1 MTVQTQHSPRL
12 PAWRLLVIA
21 AVAVLAVAI
30 GVAAG
35 SVLLVSRTAAV
46 GAGSSYVPASAP
58 FYFEMRLEASEAQD
72 GALREML
79 GHFPSIEGI
88 DLDRPLYDQI
98 AIRIDELLADEGAA
112 VTWTG
117 DVAPWFDG
125 RIGFAV
131 TEIPLEAMSDAMPTD
146 EMAMPGMVVLVG
158 VTDATAAAASIE
170 RLIAETGEAPT
181 FTEQSH
187 AGVTI
192 RVSDDEGAYAL
203 TDDQL
208 LVAPSVD
215 DVIAALDARET
226 GASTLAEAE
235 EITRLTDALPTD
247 WLAFGIYDFS
257 DLMAAAISEGAAR
270 ASPAIA
276 QAFGALLE
284 HQPLRGAMAVTAA
297 GDRLAVDVVTDSPT
311 GPFAA
316 ENAERGLAGEVPAD
330 TIYYAEAGN
339 LGTTLAAVIE
349 PLKDAMASMPGGED
363 QVATVEAALGAD
375 LEELVSWIDDGAVAI
390 GFDGQEPYG
399 GMVLV
404 PNDMDAADRRLG
416 QLASFAGLAALDPS
430 SGVTVDESTVGS
442 VTVTTIRWEDPNAAL
457 DEMLPTPTGI
467 AVQYALTDD
476 RALIGIGGT
485 FVGRVLE
492 LEPSD
497 ALGSV
502 ERFTSAVDDLGG
514 ASNTGVAWLDL
525 VGAREA
531 LETYLLPRLG
541 VRDVEGFYE
550 SEIRPWLL
558 PLDRVVSVTRLDGE
572 VLVQRGALLVD

>member
-1 MTVQTQHSPRL
+1 MTVQTQPSPRL
-12 PAWRLLVIA
+12 PAWRLFVIA

-30 GVAAG
+30 GLAAG
-35 SVLLVSRTAAV
+35 SVLLVSRAAAV

-58 FYFEMRLEASEAQD
+58 LYFEMRLEASDAQD

-79 GHFPSIEGI
+79 GHFPPIEGI
-88 DLDRPLYDQI
+88 DLDLPLYGQFAD
-98 AIRIDELLADEGAA
+98 RLDDLLAKEGA
-112 VTWTG
+112 
-117 DVAPWFDG
+117 DVSWSNDIAPWFDG

-131 TEIPLEAMSDAMPTD
+131 TEIPLEAMSGAMPTEQMD
-146 EMAMPGMVVLVG
+146 MPGMVVLVG
-158 VTDATAAAASIE
+158 VTDATVAAASIE
-170 RLIAETGEAPT
+170 RLLAEAGEAPT
-181 FTEQSH
+181 FTEESH
-187 AGVTI
+187 GGVTI
-192 RVSDDEGAYAL
+192 RVSDDDGAYAL

-208 LVAPSVD
+208 LIAPSVD

-226 GASTLAEAE
+226 GSSTLAEAE
-235 EITRLTDALPTD
+235 EITRLTDALPSD

-257 DLMAAAISEGAAR
+257 DVMSAAITEGAS
-270 ASPAIA
+270 ASPGMA

-297 GDRLAVDVVTDSPT
+297 GDRLAVDVVTDRPT

-316 ENAERGLAGEVPAD
+316 ENAERDLADEIPAD
-330 TIYYAEAGN
+330 AIYYAEAGN

-349 PLKDAMASMPGGED
+349 PLKDAMASMQGGED
-363 QVATVEAALGAD
+363 QVDTVEAALGAD
-375 LEELVSWIDDGAVAI
+375 LEEMVSWVDDGAIAI
-390 GFDGQEPYG
+390 GFDGEEPYG
-399 GMVLV
+399 GIVLV
-404 PNDMDAADRRLG
+404 PNDMDAAERRLG
-416 QLASFAGLAALDPS
+416 QLASFAGLAALDPD
-430 SGVTVDESTVGS
+430 SGVTVEESTVGS

-467 AVQYALTDD
+467 AVQYAITDD
-476 RALIGIGGT
+476 RALIGIGGV

-492 LEPSD
+492 LEPAD
-497 ALGSV
+497 ALASV
-502 ERFTSAVDDLGG
+502 EGFTSAIDDLGG

-525 VGAREA
+525 AAAREA

-541 VRDVEGFYE
+541 MLDAGTFYE

-558 PLDRVVSVTRLDGE
+558 PLDRVVSVTRLEGD

>member
-1 MTVQTQHSPRL
+1 MTVQTQPSPRL
-12 PAWRLLVIA
+12 PAWRYLVIA
-21 AVAVLAVAI
+21 VVAVLAVAI
-30 GVAAG
+30 GAAAG
-35 SVLLVSRTAAV
+35 SVLLVSRAAAV

-58 FYFEMRLEASEAQD
+58 LYFEMRLEASDAQD

-79 GHFPSIEGI
+79 GHFPPSERI
-88 DLDRPLYDQI
+88 DLDLSLYGQM
-98 AIRIDELLADEGAA
+98 AERLDELLAEEGAD
-112 VTWTG
+112 VSWSS

-131 TEIPLEAMSDAMPTD
+131 TEIPLEAMSGAMPTD

-170 RLIAETGEAPT
+170 RLIAESDGAPT
-181 FTEQSH
+181 FTEQGH
-187 AGVTI
+187 GGVTI
-192 RVSDDEGAYAL
+192 RVSDDDGAYAV

-208 LVAPSVD
+208 LIAPSAD
-215 DVIAALDARET
+215 DVIAALDAREG
-226 GASTLAEAE
+226 GASTLAEAG
-235 EITRLTDALPTD
+235 EITRLTNALPSD

-257 DLMAAAISEGAAR
+257 DIMSAAITEGAS
-270 ASPAIA
+270 ASPGMAE
-276 QAFGALLE
+276 AFGALLD

-297 GDRLAVDVVTDSPT
+297 GDRLAVDVVTDPPT

-316 ENAERGLAGEVPAD
+316 ANAERDLADEIPAD
-330 TIYYAEAGN
+330 AIYYAEAGN
-339 LGTTLAAVIE
+339 LGTTLAAIIE
-349 PLKDAMASMPGGED
+349 PLKDTMASMPGGED
-363 QVATVEAALGAD
+363 QVDTIEAALGAD
-375 LEELVSWIDDGAVAI
+375 LEEMVSWIDDGAIAI
-390 GFDGQEPYG
+390 GFDGEEPYG
-399 GMVLV
+399 GIVLV

-416 QLASFAGLAALDPS
+416 QLASFAGLAALDPD
-430 SGVTVDESTVGS
+430 SGVTVEESTVGS

-467 AVQYALTDD
+467 AVQYAITDD
-476 RALIGIGGT
+476 RALIGVGGT

-492 LEPSD
+492 LESGD
-497 ALGSV
+497 ALASV
-502 ERFTSAVDDLGG
+502 ERFTSAIDELGG

-531 LETYLLPRLG
+531 LEEYMLPRLG
-541 VRDVEGFYE
+541 ILDAETFYE

-558 PLDRVVSVTRLDGE
+558 PLDRVVSVTRLEGD

>member
-1 MTVQTQHSPRL
+1 VTVQTQPASRL
-12 PAWRLLVIA
+12 PAWRFLVIA
-21 AVAVLAVAI
+21 AVGVLAVAI

-35 SVLLVSRTAAV
+35 TVLLVSRTAAV

-79 GHFPSIEGI
+79 GHFPPIEGI

-98 AIRIDELLADEGAA
+98 AVRIDELLADEGAG
-112 VTWTG
+112 VTWSG

-131 TEIPLEAMSDAMPTD
+131 TEIPLEAMSAAMPTD

-181 FTEQSH
+181 FTEQTH
-187 AGVTI
+187 GGVTI
-192 RVSDDEGAYAL
+192 RVSDDDGAYAL

-208 LVAPSVD
+208 LIAPSAD
-215 DVIAALDARET
+215 DVIAALDARDS
-226 GASTLAEAE
+226 GSNTLAEAE
-235 EITRLTDALPTD
+235 EITRLTDALPSD

-257 DLMAAAISEGAAR
+257 DVMSAAISEGAS
-270 ASPAIA
+270 ASPGMAE
-276 QAFGALLE
+276 AFGALLE

-297 GDRLAVDVVTDSPT
+297 GDRLAVDVVTDAPT

-349 PLKDAMASMPGGED
+349 PLKEAMASMPGGED
-363 QVATVEAALGAD
+363 QVGTVEAALGAD

-390 GFDGQEPYG
+390 GFDGEEPYG

-404 PNDMDAADRRLG
+404 PNDMDAASRRLG

-430 SGVTVDESTVGS
+430 SGVTVEESTVGS
-442 VTVTTIRWEDPNAAL
+442 ASVTTIRWEDPNAEPEA
-457 DEMLPTPTGI
+457 MLPTPTGL
-467 AVQYALTDD
+467 AVQYAVTDD
-476 RALIGIGGT
+476 RALIGLGET
-485 FVGRVLE
+485 FVGRVLA
-492 LEPSD
+492 LEPAD

-502 ERFTSAVDDLGG
+502 ERFTSAIDELGG
-514 ASNTGVAWLDL
+514 ASNIGVAWVDL
-525 VGAREA
+525 AGAREA
-531 LETYLLPRLG
+531 LETYLLPRFGML
-541 VRDVEGFYE
+541 DTEGFYE

-558 PLDRVVSVTRLDGE
+558 PLDRIVSVTRLDGG